1 MRPPLFAPPRAS
13 VTAAEALVAFSQGAG
28 AKLRAPSSPPS
39 VSPPAAE
46 AHQFDHRPPAAAP
59 MILAAEG
66 VVVQANIGR
75 ADYPQ
80 DGRPTKRGILGAQVP
95 KQIPNHVELG
105 APVLV
110 HNRAI
115 PVAHLLPYEQ
125 STSSAAPST
134 NGPIAEGVHLSY
146 VSGHVPSYV
155 PSVVCPQWAHWE
167 AQQQQQQQQQQR
179 YQQQQQQRYQQQQQ
193 RYQHH
198 EQYYQQYQCQHQ
210 QQCQQHQQQQLYQH
224 QHQQQLYQHQQQL
237 YQQQQRQ
244 YPLLQNTQQE
254 QEQRRRQLVAI
265 GACSTLRE
273 VKFDNARHDDMAP
286 SNKYALKR
294 KFDAF
299 VMCHYT
305 PRHPSKLPT
314 RRWVSLNRLYYLIWP
329 HAPMDV
335 WLKGPG
341 NLKQLIADWY
351 KGHPAFVGLGPDA
364 WIKRLKRTGPP
375 GGKSGY
381 QFCFAFASAH
391 PEQSC
396 VLDAGHAAHA
406 LPGSGHLTSSNSYS

>member
-1 MRPPLFAPPRAS
+1 MGPPLSAPPRAS

-28 AKLRAPSSPPS
+28 TKLRAPSSRPS

-59 MILAAEG
+59 VILAAEG
-66 VVVQANIGR
+66 VVVQANIGK

-80 DGRPTKRGILGAQVP
+80 DCRPTKRSILGVQVP
-95 KQIPNHVELG
+95 MQIPNHVELG

-110 HNRAI
+110 PNRAI

-125 STSSAAPST
+125 STSSAAPSS

-146 VSGHVPSYV
+146 VSGYVPSYV
-155 PSVVCPQWAHWE
+155 PSVVCPQWAQWE
-167 AQQQQQQQQQQR
+167 AQQ
-179 YQQQQQQRYQQQQQ
+179 QQQQQ

-224 QHQQQLYQHQQQL
+224 KQRLYQHQQQL
-237 YQQQQRQ
+237 CQQQQQRQ

-273 VKFDNARHDDMAP
+273 IKFDAARHDDMAP

-314 RRWVSLNRLYYLIWP
+314 RRWVSLNRLYHLIWP

-341 NLKQLIADWY
+341 NLKQLIAGWY

-391 PEQSC
+391 P
-396 VLDAGHAAHA
+396 
-406 LPGSGHLTSSNSYS
+406 